1 MSTTPG
7 RRLEGKVAFI
17 TGAARGQGRSHAVG
31 FAREGADVVLFD
43 ACKPIETVAYEMPTE
58 DELAETV
65 DLVNAAGGRAVA
77 VVGDVREAKAVKDA
91 VDLGFETFGRLDVV
105 AANAGICTYGALWEI
120 SEDDWAQMLA
130 VNLTG
135 VWHTVRA
142 AVPHMIEQGE
152 GGSIIATSSC
162 AGLKGFGYA
171 GHYTAAKHGV
181 VGMMK
186 TLAIELAPHL
196 IRANIVC
203 PFSVGT
209 GMILNQ
215 PTYELMS
222 PDNPTIEASAEA
234 FQALCTLPIPWMEE
248 QDVTNLY
255 LFLASDESRYMTG
268 LALPVDAGFM
278 LR

>member
-1 MSTTPG
+1 MSATPG

-58 DELAETV
+58 DDLAETV
-65 DLVNAAGGRAVA
+65 DLVKEVGGRAIA
-77 VVGDVREAKAVKDA
+77 VVGDVREAKAVREA
-91 VDLGFETFGRLDVV
+91 VELGFETFGRLDVV

-120 SEDDWAQMLA
+120 SEDDWSQMLA

-135 VWHTVRA
+135 VWHTIRA
-142 AVPHMIEQGE
+142 AVPHMIKQGE

-162 AGLKGFGYA
+162 AGLKGFGHA

-186 TLAIELAPHL
+186 TLAIELAPHM
-196 IRANIVC
+196 IRSNIVC

-222 PDNPTIEASAEA
+222 PDNPTIEAAGEA